1 MRWNVGFHFL
11 SMTYQINVTFG
22 KKVGRSKKCKKTSS
36 MYTVHKAVNHKTTF
50 SCRNCVLHFLRI
62 VIYHDWKELEHEI
75 KRVWSYMKHPVFL
88 FACFHSTALCV
99 NNVSNLVV
107 VLTPSLVKDFT
118 IDENEIGFW
127 NPLRCNNRF
136 DLIVR

>member
-1 MRWNVGFHFL
+1 MLAFIFCQWL
-11 SMTYQINVTFG
+11 IKSMSLLARRLVEAKN
-22 KKVGRSKKCKKTSS
+22 CKKTSS

-62 VIYHDWKELEHEI
+62 VIYHDWKELEHEF
-75 KRVWSYMKHPVFL
+75 KRVWSYMKNPVLL

-107 VLTPSLVKDFT
+107 VLTPSFVKDFT
-118 IDENEIGFW
+118 INENEIGFW
-127 NPLRCNNRF
+127 TLY
-136 DLIVR
+136 DAIIGLTW